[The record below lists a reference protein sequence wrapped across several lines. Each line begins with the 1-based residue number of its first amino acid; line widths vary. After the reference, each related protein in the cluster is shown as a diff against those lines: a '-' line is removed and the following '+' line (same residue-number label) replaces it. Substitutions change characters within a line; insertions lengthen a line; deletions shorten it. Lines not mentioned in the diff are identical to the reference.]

1 MSDDDFIP
9 DVYDPF
15 GETNPSYDELYYD
28 GDSQSFLLPNQEQPV
43 EIPDTILEPILHI
56 LEDDPQDEQKRATTT
71 LKAELER
78 LMEEK
83 LPQEADQTL
92 PKQIFQMKEAGIIF
106 FDDSTFAGPT
116 LRSLQ
121 GVTKNAQLGGF
132 IILKASDC
140 ARIRSR
146 ISNHSKV
153 TACLY
158 VPTQILEGVGAF
170 FE

>member
-15 GETNPSYDELYYD
+15 GETLPTYNDLYYD
-28 GDSQSFLLPNQEQPV
+28 ADSQSFLLPNHDEPI
-43 EIPDTILEPILHI
+43 EIPDNILQPILSI
-56 LEDDPQDEQKRATTT
+56 LEDDPQDDQKRATTT
-71 LKAELER
+71 LRAELER

-121 GVTKNAQLGGF
+121 GVKKNSQLGGY

-153 TACLY
+153 TSCVY
-158 VPTQILEGVGAF
+158 VPSQILEGVGAF